1 MNAILFVR
9 NDFRLL
15 WRHGFAVAYL
25 VVAVLYAAVL
35 SALPRRWADAALPVL
50 AWSDTA
56 FFCFFFAGASVCLDM
71 AQGTFQT
78 LFVSPLRPSAYFI
91 VKSANLSVL
100 SFAMAAVVS
109 LSCRGA
115 DFRPLPLAA
124 AALLGGAPTAIIG
137 ASLAI
142 RLRTVNRFMIGSIP
156 IFLLLALPAVRY
168 AAGRWL
174 PEWFAALSRW
184 APTEGALS
192 WARAAFAHVSARELV
207 GGVVSAALWTGA
219 ATAFLLGPAS
229 ARARGE

>member
-1 MNAILFVR
+1 MNARLFIR

-91 VKSANLSVL
+91 VKSVNLSAL

-109 LSCRGA
+109 LSCRGVG
-115 DFRPLPLAA
+115 FYPLPLAV
-124 AALLGGAPTAIIG
+124 AALLGGSPTAILG

-156 IFLLLALPAVRY
+156 LFLSLALPAVRY

-174 PEWFAALSRW
+174 PEWFVALSRW
-184 APTEGALS
+184 APTDGALS
-192 WARAAFAHVSARELV
+192 WARAAYAHVSARELAAGAFSAV
-207 GGVVSAALWTGA
+207 LWTAVSAAL
-219 ATAFLLGPAS
+219 FLGPAVK
-229 ARARGE
+229 RTRGK